1 MPEDTQTKPPIPKE
15 SRIKKEINRLKKLY
29 KDMEPDTM
37 KRVIALINNAAFMT
51 ITLEDL
57 QLAINKDGGI
67 SKYQNGENQFGT
79 KKSPEVE
86 IYNTMIKNLASIIKQ
101 LTDLTPIASLPNGP
115 QEGNKPEDK
124 KDKDDFDTFADERDD
139 K

>member
-1 MPEDTQTKPPIPKE
+1 
-15 SRIKKEINRLKKLY
+15 
-29 KDMEPDTM
+29 MEPDTM